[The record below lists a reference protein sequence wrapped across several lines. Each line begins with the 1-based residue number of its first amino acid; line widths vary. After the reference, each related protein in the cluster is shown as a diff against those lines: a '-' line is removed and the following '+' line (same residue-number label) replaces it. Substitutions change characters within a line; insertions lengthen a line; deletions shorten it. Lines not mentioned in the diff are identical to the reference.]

1 MHGAQLFQPAQPLA
15 SPFTVMAMVARPR
28 WLGRVGWAIAIF
40 LCIMPFGML
49 FVPWQQNIKGTGR
62 VQAFAALER
71 EQAIKAPLSGRVV
84 RWRVQEGAHVNAGD
98 PLVEISDIDPN
109 LIGRLQQERNGLQG
123 KYDAAV
129 DKVRSY
135 EQQIVNLEATRD
147 LAVTAAT
154 HRLEMTREKVNSSVA
169 MLEASRAALKAAEAQ
184 LQRYKTLEADGLVS
198 RRDFEVA
205 ERDHELARTSV
216 DSAEASL
223 KATRNELQAME
234 AELKRIR
241 TDADS
246 KIDSARAT
254 LNEAQGLVQ
263 ESLASLAKLDVSI
276 SRQQSQLVTAPRD
289 GYVFRLHA
297 SQDGEIVKAG
307 DSLMVLV
314 PKTDNPSVELWIDG
328 NDAPLVRQ
336 GSPVRLQFEGWPAV
350 QFVGW
355 PSVAVGTFGG
365 RVALIDSTDNGKG
378 QFRVLVVPDE
388 AESKWPDSR
397 YLRQGV
403 RAKGWV
409 LLNQVTVGYE
419 VWRQLNGFPP
429 VIAPTEPKQDA
440 EKDRGVGKK

>member
-1 MHGAQLFQPAQPLA
+1 MHAEHLFQPAQPLV
-15 SPFTVMAMVARPR
+15 PQFTVMTKVARPR
-28 WLGRVGWAIAIF
+28 WLGRVGWVITILF
-40 LCIMPFGML
+40 FIMPFAML
-49 FVPWQQNIKGTGR
+49 FVPWQQNIKAAGR

-84 RWRVQEGAHVNAGD
+84 RWRVQEGSHVNAGD

-109 LIGRLQQERNGLQG
+109 LVGRLQQERNGLQG

-129 DKVRSY
+129 EKVRSY
-135 EQQIVNLEATRD
+135 EQQVSNLEATRD

-154 HRLEMTREKVNSSVA
+154 HRLEMTREKVKSA
-169 MLEASRAALKAAEAQ
+169 AATLDASRAALKAAIAQ

-198 RRDFEVA
+198 RRDYEVA
-205 ERDHELARTSV
+205 ERDHELSRTSV

-223 KATRNELQAME
+223 KATQNELQAME

-241 TDADS
+241 TESDS

-276 SRQQSQLVTAPRD
+276 SRQQSQLVSAPRD
-289 GYVFRLHA
+289 GYVFRLSA
-297 SQDGEIVKAG
+297 NQDGEIVKAG

-328 NDAPLVRQ
+328 NDAPLVRL

-388 AESKWPDSR
+388 AESQWPDSR

-440 EKDRGVGKK
+440 DKDKGAGKK